1 MHKILLWSVLAI
13 SLPFASPYP
22 DTISW
27 DNHLDYPKK
36 GSPINVSYLNNNY
49 NIDPNRRVFIKNGH
63 FWTRQGRINFF
74 GTNLTF
80 DACFPDKE
88 LAGKLAAQLGALGVN
103 IVRLHHMDNR
113 DIWGQYAKDFSKLDP
128 EQLRKLDYLIFCLK
142 RQGIYVDL
150 NLHVSW
156 QYTSDT
162 NDPLYHLVREQNAFK
177 YAKGLDTFLPE
188 LISKQKLYAASILN
202 HRNLY
207 TGFTYKDDPVTAMV
221 EINNENS
228 FYRNMIIQGGID
240 LIPENYHQVL
250 DNCFQKFLLHK
261 YHNLNRLR
269 KEWRVAENIS
279 KPIEMSGIFPV
290 DPQNN
295 WKVQI
300 SDAQKGTITFQDD
313 GAVVHLNYLAKNHFF
328 QFYRTGLSFK
338 KNCDY
343 SLTFEVTGKR
353 GASFGINSMRQVA
366 PYENAGLHKQIYLK
380 NDGTQRFVITFT
392 SLEDLD
398 HLGRITFTNFDNCS
412 EVVIHG
418 VMLCEGKYQLDPLK
432 NVTALTSLTIPP
444 LFNFQAYPEAYQDDL
459 VAFFRQTEI
468 DYWSGMVDFLKK
480 DIGVKIPITGT
491 QIDYSFPELAKIYD
505 YVDIHAYW
513 QHPAFPGKPW
523 DRKDYYVRNLSMVA
537 SPKTNFDK
545 IAMYHINGKPFTVSE
560 YNHPFPNLHTTE
572 TPTMLAVVSKLQN
585 YDGIFS
591 FNYLNNQDIDPASY
605 FSHYTKIAC
614 KAVYPAA
621 AIIFRDP
628 NSSVLPEEMIW
639 PLGENETFNAM
650 KSLKSVTNPCLNELT
665 TRPDGIFDLFKTK
678 RIALQLVA
686 KGKTDL
692 SKLQFRG
699 KGTAPAFHWEN
710 SAADYKQDY
719 FKYDAQKAK
728 VYIGWNVSGSYG
740 FKNVTL
746 KVMNSRDHYFQF
758 TMVNGNGP
766 IGGKGRYIV
775 TLNGREF
782 YTNMDYYDYETRMK
796 VDPSKDI
803 YGIKMMAIP
812 TAKRNVELIENFK
825 AGLSMKMLKPYPSI
839 KVSTINPWGE
849 PDKNIPFTVKNNE
862 LLIPLNQEDK
872 TVIYSIEVGE

>member
-1 MHKILLWSVLAI
+1 MHKILLWSVLAV

-22 DTISW
+22 DAITW
-27 DNHLDYPKK
+27 DHHLDYPKK
-36 GSPINVSYLNNNY
+36 GSPVNVSSLNDYSMDRNG
-49 NIDPNRRVFIKNGH
+49 RVFIKNGH

-88 LAGKLAAQLGALGVN
+88 LAEKLAAQLGALGIN

-113 DIWGQYAKDFSKLDP
+113 DIWGQYVKDFSQLDP
-128 EQLRKLDYLIFCLK
+128 ESLKRLDYLIFCLK
-142 RQGIYVDL
+142 RQGIYIDL

-156 QYTSDT
+156 QYTTDK
-162 NDPLYHLVREQNAFK
+162 NDPLYHLVREQKAFK
-177 YAKGLDTFLPE
+177 YAKGLDTFVPE
-188 LISKQKLYAASILN
+188 LVNKQKMYASSILN
-202 HRNLY
+202 HRNFY
-207 TGFTYKDDPVTAMV
+207 TGFAYKDDPVTAMV

-228 FYRNMIIQGGID
+228 FYRNMIVQDGID
-240 LIPENYHQVL
+240 LIPEKYHQIL
-250 DNCFQKFLLHK
+250 DNNFQKFLFQK
-261 YHNLNRLR
+261 YHGVTRLR
-269 KEWRVAENIS
+269 KAWSVTNNDP
-279 KPIEMSGIFPV
+279 KPIEIPDVSLL
-290 DPQNN
+290 DTRHN

-313 GAVVHLNYLAKNHFF
+313 GAVVHLNDLAKNHFF

-338 KNCDY
+338 KGQDY
-343 SLTFEVTGKR
+343 TLIFEVAGKR
-353 GASFGINSMRQVA
+353 GASFGINSMRQAA
-366 PYENAGLHKQIYLK
+366 PYENAGLHKQIHLK
-380 NDGTQRFVITFT
+380 NDGAQKFVITFT

-412 EVVIHG
+412 EVVIDE
-418 VMLCEGKYQLDPLK
+418 VRLYEGKYQLDPLK
-432 NVTALTSLTIPP
+432 NVTAYTGLAIPQ
-444 LFNFQAYPEAYQDDL
+444 LINFRAYPEAYQNDL

-513 QHPAFPGKPW
+513 QHPSFPGKPW

-545 IAMYHINGKPFTVSE
+545 IAMCRIKGKPFTVSE

-572 TPTMLAVVSKLQN
+572 TPTMLAVVSKLQD
-585 YDGIFS
+585 YDGVFS
-591 FNYLNNQDIDPASY
+591 FNYLNHQDIDPPSY

-614 KAVYPAA
+614 KAVYPVAA
-621 AIIFRDP
+621 TIFRDP
-628 NSSVLPEEMIW
+628 HRNVLPEEIIW

-650 KSLKSVTNPCLNELT
+650 KSLKSITNPYLNELAS
-665 TRPDGIFDLFKTK
+665 RREGIFDLFKTK
-678 RIALQLVA
+678 RIALQLVS
-686 KGKTDL
+686 KGKTDF
-692 SKLQFRG
+692 SAIQFRG
-699 KGTAPAFHWEN
+699 KGMDPVFHWEN
-710 SAADYKQDY
+710 SAADYQQDY
-719 FKYDAQKAK
+719 FKYDVENAI
-728 VYIGWNVSGSYG
+728 VYIGWNVSGSYD

-746 KVMNSRDHYFQF
+746 KVMNGRDHYFQF
-758 TMVNGNGP
+758 TMVNVNGP

-782 YTNMDYYDYETRMK
+782 YTNMDYDDYETRMK

-803 YGIKMMAIP
+803 YGIKMMVIP
-812 TAKRNVELIENFK
+812 TAKRNEELIENFK
-825 AGLSMKMLKPYPSI
+825 AGLSMRLLKPYPSI

-849 PDKNIPFTVKNNE
+849 PVKNIPFTMKNNE
-862 LLIPLNQEDK
+862 LLIPLNQEDQ
-872 TVIYSIEVGE
+872 TIIYSIEVGE

>member
-22 DTISW
+22 DTITW
-27 DNHLDYPKK
+27 DHHLDYPKK
-36 GSPINVSYLNNNY
+36 GSPVNVSALNNY
-49 NIDPNRRVFIKNGH
+49 SIDRNGRVFIKNGH

-88 LAGKLAAQLGALGVN
+88 LAEKLAAQLGALGIN

-113 DIWGQYAKDFSKLDP
+113 DIWGQYAKDFSQLDP
-128 EQLRKLDYLIFCLK
+128 ESLKRLDYLIFCLK

-156 QYTSDT
+156 QYTSDK

-188 LISKQKLYAASILN
+188 LISKQKLYASSILG

-207 TGFTYKDDPVTAMV
+207 TGFAYKDDPVTAMV

-228 FYRNMIIQGGID
+228 FYRNMIIRGGID
-240 LIPENYHQVL
+240 LIPENYRQVL
-250 DNCFQKFLLHK
+250 DNRFQKFLLYK

-269 KEWRVAENIS
+269 KAWRAEENIPR
-279 KPIEMSGIFPV
+279 PIEMSGILPV
-290 DPQNN
+290 DSQNK

-313 GAVVHLNYLAKNHFF
+313 GAVVHLNDLAKNRFF

-338 KNCDY
+338 KGQDY
-343 SLTFEVTGKR
+343 TLIFEVAGKR
-353 GASFGINSMRQVA
+353 GASFGINSMRQAA

-380 NDGTQRFVITFT
+380 NDGAQKFVITFT

-398 HLGRITFTNFDNCS
+398 HLGRITFTNFDTPS
-412 EVVIHG
+412 EVVIHE
-418 VMLCEGKYQLDPLK
+418 VRLYEGKYQLDPLK
-432 NVTALTSLTIPP
+432 NVTAFTGLAIPQ
-444 LFNFQAYPEAYQDDL
+444 LINFRAYPEAYQNDL

-513 QHPAFPGKPW
+513 QHPSFPGKPW

-545 IAMYHINGKPFTVSE
+545 IAMYHIKGKPFTVSE

-572 TPTMLAVVSKLQN
+572 TSTMLAVVSKLQD
-585 YDGIFS
+585 YDGVFS
-591 FNYLNNQDIDPASY
+591 FNYLNHQDIDPASY

-628 NSSVLPEEMIW
+628 NRSVLPEEIIW
-639 PLGENETFNAM
+639 LLGENESFNEM
-650 KSLKSVTNPCLNELT
+650 KSLKSVTNPYLNELAG
-665 TRPDGIFDLFKTK
+665 RQEGIFDLFKTK
-678 RIALQLVA
+678 RVALQLVP
-686 KGKTDL
+686 KGKTDF
-692 SKLQFRG
+692 SAIQFRG
-699 KGTAPAFHWEN
+699 KGMDPVFHWEN

-728 VYIGWNVSGSYG
+728 VYIGWNVLESYD
-740 FKNVTL
+740 FTNVTL
-746 KVMNSRDHYFQF
+746 KGVDGKDRYFQF
-758 TMVNGNGP
+758 TIVNRNGP
-766 IGGKGRYIV
+766 VGGEGSYIV

-782 YTNMDYYDYETRMK
+782 YTNMDYYDYEAKMK
-796 VDPSKDI
+796 VDPSKDR

-812 TAKRNVELIENFK
+812 TAKRNVELIENFNADLNIK
-825 AGLSMKMLKPYPSI
+825 LLKSYRSI
-839 KVSTINPWGE
+839 KVYTINALGE
-849 PDKNIPFTVKNNE
+849 PEKKVPFSMKDNQ
-862 LLIPLNQEDK
+862 LKIFLNREDHSI
-872 TVIYSIEVGE
+872 IYSIDIED